1 MSLHI
6 KLSRTAKALASWDIK
21 QIPLGKLTAIICRE
35 IAQLDKVQEDR
46 ILSAEETQLKKL
58 LKSRILDL
66 AAIER
71 SRAKQRSRINWI
83 REGDANTK
91 KNHIMASS
99 RRRNNYIA
107 LLSNGSETATSQA
120 DKHQMIFQH
129 FQNHI
134 GTCSPR
140 SHGTNFAELGW
151 LPQQLNHLDLPF
163 TQQEVEKTIK
173 SLPKQKSIR
182 S

>member
-35 IAQLDKVQEDR
+35 IAQLDKIQEDR

-91 KNHIMASS
+91 KKIT
-99 RRRNNYIA
+99 
-107 LLSNGSETATSQA
+107 L
-120 DKHQMIFQH
+120 
-129 FQNHI
+129 
-134 GTCSPR
+134 
-140 SHGTNFAELGW
+140 W
-151 LPQQLNHLDLPF
+151 LAQEEGISTLHCCPMVLKLQLVRQIN
-163 TQQEVEKTIK
+163 IK
-173 SLPKQKSIR
+173 
-182 S
+182 

>member
-35 IAQLDKVQEDR
+35 IAQLDKIQEDR

-91 KNHIMASS
+91 K
-99 RRRNNYIA
+99 
-107 LLSNGSETATSQA
+107 
-120 DKHQMIFQH
+120 K
-129 FQNHI
+129 
-134 GTCSPR
+134 
-140 SHGTNFAELGW
+140 SHYG
-151 LPQQLNHLDLPF
+151 
-163 TQQEVEKTIK
+163 
-173 SLPKQKSIR
+173 
-182 S
+182 